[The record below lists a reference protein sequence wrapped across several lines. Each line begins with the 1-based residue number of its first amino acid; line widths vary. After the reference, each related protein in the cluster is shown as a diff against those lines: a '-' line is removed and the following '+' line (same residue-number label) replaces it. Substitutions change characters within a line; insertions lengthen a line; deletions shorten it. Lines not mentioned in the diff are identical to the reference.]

1 MQPLTTAAKRRP
13 HCEVAMF
20 RLLMWPSNTVCD
32 AMGLADEG
40 ERGVV
45 RMLVNMM
52 LLALISVLV
61 FVVFQRTL

>member
-1 MQPLTTAAKRRP
+1 
-13 HCEVAMF
+13 MF